1 MARKLLKGDAMAL
14 PFDSGALP
22 TDSRAVRILAKTLY
36 RDLRAAGLGDK
47 EVVSIASELL
57 SQLSSDVR
65 GRSASPPA
73 AE

>member
-1 MARKLLKGDAMAL
+1 MAL

-22 TDSRAVRILAKTLY
+22 TDARAVRILAKTIY
-36 RDLRAAGLGDK
+36 RELRAAGLGDK
-47 EVVSIASELL
+47 EVVSVASELL

-65 GRSASPPA
+65 DRSKAPPA